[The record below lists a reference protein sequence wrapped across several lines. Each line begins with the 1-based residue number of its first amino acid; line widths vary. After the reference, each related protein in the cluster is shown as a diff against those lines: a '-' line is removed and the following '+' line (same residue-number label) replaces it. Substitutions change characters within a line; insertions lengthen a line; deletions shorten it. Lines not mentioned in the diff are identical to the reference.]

1 MLRKTIFAG
10 AALMAATFGSLA
22 VASAPAEAARVNVD
36 VGIYVG
42 GPGYYVPPP
51 VYVPSFVYVPGHFR
65 YGPRY
70 RVVRHYRTVR
80 YRGRWRKVCRTRVVK
95 ERYWNGW
102 RWRWRTLRKS
112 RTCRWVRR
120 WR

>member
-1 MLRKTIFAG
+1 MMLRKTILAG
-10 AALMAATFGSLA
+10 AALMAATFGTFA
-22 VASAPAEAARVNVD
+22 ATSAPAEARVHVD

-42 GPGYYVPPP
+42 GPGYYAPPP
-51 VYVPSFVYVPGHFR
+51 VYVPAYVYVPGYYR

-80 YRGRWRKVCRTRVVK
+80 YRPRWRKVCTTRVVK
-95 ERYWNGW
+95 ERFWNGW
-102 RWRWRTLRKS
+102 RWRWRTIRRS

-120 WR
+120 R